1 MRPADAVTNVIDINT
16 NKTDDQPDQQ
26 ALDEIQTVIDQ
37 LEELS
42 SPTEVPNVQQTL
54 YELDK
59 VDELDQTSLNELD
72 AAINSLQ
79 QALAPDP
86 VAGVSNKHTET
97 IDTFNDLGP
106 VPQALPALDVEEP
119 KTKIRKIDR
128 KGPKPGPLCTKPGM
142 SHLEPG
148 PSNVTKKSGV
158 TKKHMEPKPG
168 PSTSGTIPSGVANP
182 VPSTSGEPSKTAV
195 EPKPGPSGVVKRR
208 EPVPST
214 SKGPKP
220 GQSTSKVKKNNAAGA
235 FNPMYIA
242 KNTTPET
249 SVYKKIKDQK
259 LYFSTKLFEKMAR
272 AIQHEYITRYK
283 EDHRNPTRTPL
294 RFGDG
299 VLDKIQFGF
308 EQMIVEATTAS
319 FECTVHRNRTT
330 IKRKDVE
337 RAGKILES
345 SRPFLHQ
352 P

>member
-1 MRPADAVTNVIDINT
+1 MRPADAITNVTMTSD
-16 NKTDDQPDQQ
+16 KSLDQQ

-37 LEELS
+37 LAELS
-42 SPTEVPNVQQTL
+42 SPPEVPNPRWIEPT
-54 YELDK
+54 
-59 VDELDQTSLNELD
+59 
-72 AAINSLQ
+72 
-79 QALAPDP
+79 
-86 VAGVSNKHTET
+86 
-97 IDTFNDLGP
+97 
-106 VPQALPALDVEEP
+106 VPQPMQDVGDQVKVEPEEP
-119 KTKIRKIDR
+119 KRPTV
-128 KGPKPGPLCTKPGM
+128 KGPKPGPLFTKQRK
-142 SHLEPG
+142 
-148 PSNVTKKSGV
+148 TGV
-158 TKKHMEPKPG
+158 PNPE
-168 PSTSGTIPSGVANP
+168 P
-182 VPSTSGEPSKTAV
+182 VPSTSKG
-195 EPKPGPSGVVKRR
+195 PKPGPSGVVKRR

-242 KNTTPET
+242 KNTKPET
-249 SVYKKIKDQK
+249 SVYKKIEDQK
-259 LYFSTKLFEKMAR
+259 LYFSTKLFERMAR
-272 AIQHEYITRYK
+272 AIQHGYITRYK

-337 RAGKILES
+337 KAGKILES
-345 SRPFLHQ
+345 SQPFLHQ